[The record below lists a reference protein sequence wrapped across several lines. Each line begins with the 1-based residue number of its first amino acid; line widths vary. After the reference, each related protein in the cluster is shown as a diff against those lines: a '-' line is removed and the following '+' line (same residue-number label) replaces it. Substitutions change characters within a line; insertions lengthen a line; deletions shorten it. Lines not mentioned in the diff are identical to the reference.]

1 MNTAASLAIDG
12 RKVLFIDFDPSA
24 MATRVLLGRT
34 FDECNLKTLMKKLT
48 DYKKGYLKS
57 MPTVNECLHQ
67 HVIPGNNAAFYVLP
81 GGNLDEISSDIKNV
95 PDWGLLL
102 RSLIDKLMEE
112 MGV

>member
-1 MNTAASLAIDG
+1 
-12 RKVLFIDFDPSA
+12 
-24 MATRVLLGRT
+24 
-34 FDECNLKTLMKKLT
+34 MKRLVE
-48 DYKKGYLKS
+48 YRRGYLKS
-57 MPTVNECLHQ
+57 MPVINECLRQ

-112 MGV
+112 IGYDFDVIILDSPNWVYQSSK